1 MHKKIFIL
9 TVAFLIALSSF
20 TAAVSLDDF
29 DKELLV
35 RVFKNLDTDELD
47 YMARL
52 GLDSEDISLI
62 LYYYSSTG
70 RELNRDDLDRLSHH
84 RNKLDDFYVYFGMP
98 PILFEDDIV
107 RFRHPYRERNFPP
120 LNVKKYDKRYDF
132 KHGYEKVEV
141 RGNNYKYYY
150 RNKKY
155 NIEEKI
161 EVKNKKYEFQ
171 YKDRNMIEMME
182 VNYAN
187 YKYHYYYKNLRTG
200 RTIKRE
206 GKGRP
211 LNKDSFYRE
220 LKEHYR
226 NDDYYDGHDDHHEH
240 NHHNEDDDY
249 NNNDDGDSHFQ
260 FEIKIDLDDM
270 LD

>member
-9 TVAFLIALSSF
+9 TVIFLIFLSGL

-35 RVFKNLDTDELD
+35 KVFKNLDTDELD

-52 GLDSEDISLI
+52 GLNSEDISLI

-70 RELNRDDLDRLSHH
+70 RELDRDDLDRLSRH
-84 RNKLDDFYVYFGMP
+84 RNRLDDFHVYFGMP

-107 RFRHPYRERNFPP
+107 RFRHPYRERHFPP
-120 LNVKKYDKRYDF
+120 LDVKKYDKRYDF

-200 RTIKRE
+200 KTIKKE
-206 GKGRP
+206 GRGRP
-211 LNKDSFYRE
+211 LNRDSFYRE
-220 LKEHYR
+220 LKENYR
-226 NDDYYDGHDDHHEH
+226 DKDYYDDD
-240 NHHNEDDDY
+240 DDDY
-249 NNNDDGDSHFQ
+249 DDDYDDDKDGDSHFQ
-260 FEIKIDLDDM
+260 FEVKIDLNDL